1 MNEMNNT
8 YGNRKLVL
16 NGLNNDSQEDIERK
30 KRNLI
35 ARIYFMMISNI

>member
-8 YGNRKLVL
+8 YVNRKLVL
-16 NGLNNDSQEDIERK
+16 NGLNKNSQEDIERK

-35 ARIYFMMISNI
+35 DDD